1 MDLVL
6 GRQRIAEIAQD
17 SGLSPWAAELAT
29 TAAAIIILIILSVA
43 ANFVA
48 KGIILR
54 FVAEVVRRTRN
65 RWDDILVERQVFGR
79 LSHLAPAVVIY
90 ALIPVTLGESPLVAQ
105 AIQRLTIVYMIIAG
119 TATVY
124 ALLDALAEISK
135 SFESFGKVPVKSY
148 SQLVKIFIFVV
159 AAVFVVATLLDR
171 SPWGI
176 VSGIGALTAVL
187 LLIFRD
193 SILGLV
199 ATVQLSG
206 NDMVRVGDWIE
217 MPSYNAD
224 GDVIDMSL
232 HTVKVQNW
240 DKTITTIPTH
250 ALISDSFRNWRGMQE
265 SGGRR
270 IKRSIYIDMNTVRF
284 VDEEMLQKYRKFDYL
299 GEYVDRKL
307 SEIEEYNRNHV
318 RDLSE
323 VVNGRRLTN
332 LGTFRA
338 YVESYLKRHS
348 MISDEMTFL
357 VRQLQP
363 SDRGIPIEIYV
374 FSRDIRWANYEQI
387 QADIFDHLLAVI
399 PEFGLRV
406 YQAPSGNDVTR
417 LGEQLKGR

>member
-1 MDLVL
+1 MEFLLAKEWVA
-6 GRQRIAEIAQD
+6 GIAER
-17 SGLSPWAAELAT
+17 SGLSPWAVELT
-29 TAAAIIILIILSVA
+29 TSVTALFLLLILSVT
-43 ANFVA
+43 ANVVA
-48 KGIILR
+48 KRIILR

-65 RWDDILVERQVFGR
+65 SWDDVLVERRVFGR

-90 ALIPVTLGESPLVAQ
+90 ALVPVALAESSVVAV
-105 AIQRLTIVYMIIAG
+105 AVQRLTIVYMIVAG

-124 ALLDALAEISK
+124 ALLDALSDISRSVP
-135 SFESFGKVPVKSY
+135 SFAKIPVKSY
-148 SQLVKIFIFVV
+148 GQLVKIFFFVL
-159 AAVFVVATLLDR
+159 AAVFVVATLLDK

-187 LLIFRD
+187 LLVFRD

-217 MPSYNAD
+217 MPSYSAD

-270 IKRSIYIDMNTVRF
+270 IKRSLYIDMNTVRF
-284 VDEEMLQKYRKFDYL
+284 VDEAMLQKYRKFDYL

-307 SEIEEYNRNHV
+307 AEIDEYNRTHV

-338 YVESYLKRHS
+338 YVEVYLKRHS

-363 SDRGIPIEIYV
+363 TERGIPIEVYV
-374 FSRDIRWANYEQI
+374 FSRDVRWANYEQI
-387 QADIFDHLLAVI
+387 QADIFDHLLAVV

-406 YQAPSGNDVTR
+406 YQAPSGSDIGR
-417 LGEQLKGR
+417 LGESLTRR

>member
-1 MDLVL
+1 MESLLLRDWISENL
-6 GRQRIAEIAQD
+6 GRV
-17 SGLSPWAAELAT
+17 GLAPGVASITT
-29 TAAAIIILIILSVA
+29 TAASLLILALLSIA
-43 ANFVA
+43 TNFLA
-48 KGIILR
+48 KRVILR
-54 FVAEVVRRTRN
+54 FVSEVVRRTRN
-65 RWDDILVERQVFGR
+65 SWDDILVERSVFGR
-79 LSHLAPAVVIY
+79 LSHLAPGVVMY
-90 ALIPVTLGESPLVAQ
+90 ALAPVALGHLETVTV

-119 TATVY
+119 TGTLY
-124 ALLDALAEISK
+124 ALLDALADISK
-135 SFESFGKVPVKSY
+135 SFVSFSKVPVKSY
-148 SQLVKIFIFVV
+148 SQLAKIFVFVI
-159 AAVFVVATLLDR
+159 AAVFVVATLLDK

-176 VSGIGALTAVL
+176 VSGIGALTAVIL
-187 LLIFRD
+187 LLFRD

-217 MPSYNAD
+217 MPSYDAD
-224 GDVIDMSL
+224 GDVVDISL

-250 ALISDSFRNWRGMQE
+250 ALISQSFRNWRSMQE

-270 IKRSIYIDMNTVRF
+270 IKRSILIDMNTVRF
-284 VDEEMLQKYRKFDYL
+284 VDQEMLQKYRKFDYL
-299 GEYVDRKL
+299 SEYVEEKL
-307 SEIEEYNRNHV
+307 SEIEKYNRNHV

-338 YVESYLKRHS
+338 YVEVYLQRHPL
-348 MISDEMTFL
+348 ISDEMTFL

-363 SDRGIPIEIYV
+363 TDRGLPLEIYV
-374 FSRDIRWANYEQI
+374 FSKDIRWANYEKI

-406 YQAPSGNDVTR
+406 YQAPSGRDIRR
-417 LGEQLKGR
+417 LGVTGPVA

>member
-1 MDLVL
+1 
-6 GRQRIAEIAQD
+6 
-17 SGLSPWAAELAT
+17 
-29 TAAAIIILIILSVA
+29 
-43 ANFVA
+43 
-48 KGIILR
+48 
-54 FVAEVVRRTRN
+54 
-65 RWDDILVERQVFGR
+65 
-79 LSHLAPAVVIY
+79 
-90 ALIPVTLGESPLVAQ
+90 
-105 AIQRLTIVYMIIAG
+105 
-119 TATVY
+119 
-124 ALLDALAEISK
+124 
-135 SFESFGKVPVKSY
+135 
-148 SQLVKIFIFVV
+148 
-159 AAVFVVATLLDR
+159 LDR